1 MKLLIEIV
9 TPEKIVF
16 KEENAEEVLIPTPNG
31 QIGILPHHL
40 PLLTQVTSG
49 ELVVKKGKTT
59 QFLAITSGFAEIA
72 NNKITILADYAVRS
86 EEIEIAK
93 AQEAKKRAEQLL
105 NEKISAKDFAIAE
118 ADLRRSILELK
129 VAQRR
134 RARTL
139 TM

>member
-16 KEENAEEVLIPTPNG
+16 KEEDAEEVLIPTPNG

-49 ELVVKKGKTT
+49 ELVVKKGKAT

-134 RARTL
+134 RTRTAV
-139 TM
+139 M